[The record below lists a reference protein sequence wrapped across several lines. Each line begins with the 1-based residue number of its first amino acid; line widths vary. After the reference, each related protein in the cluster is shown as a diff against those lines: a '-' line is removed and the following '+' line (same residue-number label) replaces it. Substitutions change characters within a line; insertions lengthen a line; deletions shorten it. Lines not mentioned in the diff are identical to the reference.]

1 MDVRTYQAM
10 PASRILR
17 KYAAVP
23 NEHGSWVFLFSPL
36 LTGMIL
42 GRAWTVEGW
51 LLAVTALSG
60 FMLRQPV
67 TLLVKVASRRRPKSD
82 LPAALFW
89 VGIYALIA
97 AGAFALLAVR
107 GYAYL
112 AYLAIPV
119 LITLAWHLWLVSR
132 RNERRQAGVEI
143 VASGT
148 LALTAPAA
156 YWIGVGEISSTGW
169 WLWGL
174 FWLQAASSIVYA
186 YLRLEQR
193 GWKTAPDLRAR
204 LFASRRALLYTSG
217 ALAVVLLASL
227 SGILPKWLF
236 LAYSVQWIESLWG
249 AANPAVGVKPTRI
262 GIRQLIVS
270 VIFMVVFLITWR
282 LSPF

>member
-1 MDVRTYQAM
+1 MSARAVQAI

-23 NEHGSWVFLFSPL
+23 AEHGSWVFLFSPL

-42 GRAWTVEGW
+42 GRAWRLEGW

-67 TLLVKVASRRRPKSD
+67 TLLVKVLSRRRPKSD

-89 VGIYALIA
+89 AGVYALIA
-97 AGAFALLAVR
+97 AGAFGLLAAR
-107 GYAYL
+107 GYAFL
-112 AYLAIPV
+112 AYLAIPA

-132 RNERRQAGVEI
+132 RSERRQPGVEI
-143 VASGT
+143 IASGT

-156 YWIGVGEISSTGW
+156 YWIGAREVNSIGW

-193 GWKTAPDLRAR
+193 GWKSMPDLRGKLRA
-204 LFASRRALLYTSG
+204 ARRALLYTSG
-217 ALAVVLLASL
+217 ALAFVLLAGL
-227 SGILPKWLF
+227 SGYLPGWLF
-236 LAYSVQWIESLWG
+236 LAYAVQWLESLWG
-249 AANPAVGVKPTRI
+249 ATHPAVGVKPTLI
-262 GIRQLIVS
+262 GVRQLIVS
-270 VIFMVVFLITWR
+270 VIFTLVFLVAWQ
-282 LSPF
+282 